1 MNLNRATTIR
11 HGRDA
16 TIMYTFPSLVGTL
29 MLDDP
34 KVASVADL
42 RASFMI
48 LHELVLLQKLVERI
62 KSTWGPPAQ
71 WTAEQYQELVQSI
84 SLAQEKSGS
93 SQLENN
99 SILAEAF
106 QLRYQF
112 EEIAE
117 NQPKIRQIQDVQQK
131 NSEAVLGADSVT
143 TRGASNSII
152 LPPAPPRLRCPT
164 IYSYYSTFEQ
174 LSIATSSDSSPRS
187 SADGRTSSG
196 AAPLTPRSATIAKYA
211 HLYLEDDAR
220 TKKPWSWE
228 RSVGD
233 DLIEGWTSGEDG
245 GGLKEPARIVE
256 ELCDRFSHDK
266 IYSYI
271 NDHAMVLFNPHRI
284 LQTSKFTSIY
294 DEQVVLTYAMT
305 PYVHSQLAPHPFAM
319 AKQGLLRLFYTQ
331 ATAEKATKSNDMSLS
346 LLPIQTIFLSGESGS
361 GKTELAKELLK
372 YFVLSAQPT
381 SSTARGS
388 RPRVKLFTSST
399 KSTTQMRTEET
410 RTMALLEAKGVD
422 TYEIVLL
429 DLYPERWSEMT
440 SVSKSKRIP
449 QVHIDGL
456 FFGFYEK
463 LESLEDEEQLRM
475 YFKNPHAARKL
486 STVLDS
492 NILLEAFGNAT
503 TSMNL
508 NSSRFGK
515 ATTLYFSFDRH
526 PSEYQVLGCRLV
538 PFLLE
543 KSRVTSMKGE
553 SIKDGV
559 SEANFHVFY
568 ALVSG
573 VNAIPYMRL
582 LAKDL
587 RLDNASSETFV
598 YLGKCKHKLQ
608 GAWTEDE
615 TWKKDVERWQ
625 HVLDAMNSMDLP
637 AGQQRAIFQVLSAIL
652 WLGNVDFQWNSS
664 TKKLEMVSQSKESAE
679 NNVVALLGLESVA
692 RLESVLFTKHIQM
705 TSTGES
711 FDIAL
716 EKGQVSHLRDTLARL
731 LYQVVFHYLVA
742 QMNEATKVD
751 NAAQLEADRANE
763 NLRALKLVDV
773 FGFENLGRNSLEQ
786 LCINYLSEKLFA
798 AEEQIISLHYGSA
811 KVPADSAE
819 KDKDVLFLF
828 EHPLGIFASLEEL
841 TVLHQG
847 ENENWQQEQ
856 KKNQLLVRNLYERN
870 ASRLLDPPRLNSA
883 NGKQLQIMLPF
894 VVPHSRE
901 SVVYDASEFVKKNSD
916 FQHAGL
922 MEGLETSSNTH
933 LREMLGSVKDAFNV
947 PSQKNKRG
955 STTTTSTSGSQA
967 NQFRAQ
973 VQVLTTQVDG
983 SMPLYMHCIRPNSTG
998 RPSNIE
1004 AQVVERQLKSH
1015 LLLSQIRLCGEALES
1030 ASPSYV
1036 SMKMP
1041 RDFFVKRYRSLFQR
1055 QAEGVAERTKK
1066 SDEELQQQIEKLV
1079 PGNEAPS
1086 DQSPRPKFKI
1096 GSESMLLFH
1105 SAEVVE
1111 KLDLLLEL
1119 RQTQAVIAIQSF
1131 ARMLQDRFVFLAK
1144 QKERKSLKNELI
1156 ELYGE
1161 ANMKKV
1167 ENILNKYHSKEDE
1180 LRAKIAVKKRIA
1192 REEHVQIEHLER
1204 DLKSLCLSSE
1214 GGLRA
1219 ETVNEILSDEKICA
1233 LLQQNESIVSALR
1246 DMSLDPGV
1254 LTSQL
1259 ANPVLRS
1266 FYQDL
1271 VAVLLEKRAAAI
1283 ELARSKQLSQKWS
1296 PQLSIEDRV
1305 QNLVTSGREK
1315 WKAAAAFEE
1324 WSEHRDKL
1332 EEIGDEPELLV
1343 FHLEDEKFVAVLEDF
1358 VTKLEVQKAKED
1370 SEALLIARMQEDSAK
1385 AQAHATEVEMELL
1398 EMLLKV
1404 ELDESLMAAMREDP
1418 FFIQALENPVLIAS
1432 MQQVCVM
1439 CAHAFLLSGELS
1451 ANSTVVLVF
1460 TSVCGESTESCFP
1473 RWTPEPSC
1481 AQLLPQAHQ
1490 PVAYVLVLL
1499 GVMFCFLSRLLNTRL
1514 TAAAVSA
1521 CISDCPGA
1529 RELRWNANAKLTCK
1543 TNR

>member
-1 MNLNRATTIR
+1 MHAASLRMHRNRTTTVR

-16 TIMYTFPSLVGTL
+16 TILSAKINTFPSLVDT
-29 MLDDP
+29 MMADEA
-34 KVASVADL
+34 KVASMADL

-62 KSTWGPPAQ
+62 KSTWGSPAQ

-93 SQLENN
+93 SQLEGN
-99 SILAEAF
+99 SILGEAF

-112 EEIAE
+112 EEIAA
-117 NQPKIRQIQDVQQK
+117 NQPKIRQIQDIQQK
-131 NSEAVLGADSVT
+131 NSEAVLGGSG
-143 TRGASNSII
+143 TRESSNSIV

-164 IYSYYSTFEQ
+164 IYGYYSTFEQ
-174 LSIATSSDSSPRS
+174 LTIATSSDSSPRS
-187 SADGRTSSG
+187 SVDGRSSG
-196 AAPLTPRSATIAKYA
+196 AATPLTPRSATIAKYA
-211 HLYLEDDAR
+211 HLYLEDDIR
-220 TKKPWSWE
+220 TKKPWSWD
-228 RSVGD
+228 RSSGD
-233 DLIEGWTSGEDG
+233 DLVEGRKHGEDG
-245 GGLKEPARIVE
+245 DLGKPSRIVE

-266 IYSYI
+266 IYTYI

-319 AKQGLLRLFYTQ
+319 AKQGLMRLFYNQTS
-331 ATAEKATKSNDMSLS
+331 AETKKNPDTSLS
-346 LLPIQTIFLSGESGS
+346 SLPTQTIFLSGESGS

-372 YFVLSAQPT
+372 YYVLSAQPT
-381 SSTARGS
+381 SSTACGS
-388 RPRVKLFTSST
+388 RPKVKLFTSST

-422 TYEIVLL
+422 HYEIVLL

-515 ATTLYFSFDRH
+515 ATTLYFSFNRH

-553 SIKDGV
+553 LVKG
-559 SEANFHVFY
+559 EALETNFHVFY

-573 VNAIPYMRL
+573 VNAIQYMRL

-587 RLDNASSETFV
+587 RLDNITSETFV

-625 HVLDAMNSMDLP
+625 HVLDAMNSMDLS

-652 WLGNVDFQWNSS
+652 WLGNVDFQWSS
-664 TKKLEMVSQSKESAE
+664 TAKKLEMVSLSSESAE
-679 NNVVALLGLESVA
+679 SNVVALLGLESIE
-692 RLESVLFTKHIQM
+692 RLESMLFTKHIQM

-716 EKGQVSHLRDTLARL
+716 EKGQVAHLRDTLARL
-731 LYQVVFHYLVA
+731 LYQVVFYYLVA

-751 NAAQLEADRANE
+751 SMAQLEAGKASE

-798 AEEQIISLHYGSA
+798 AEEQVVSMYYGS
-811 KVPADSAE
+811 VQVTTGSTE
-819 KDKDVLFLF
+819 KDRDVLFLF
-828 EHPLGIFASLEEL
+828 EHPMGIFASLEEL

-870 ASRLLDPPRLNSA
+870 VSCLLDPPRI
-883 NGKQLQIMLPF
+883 NGATGKRRQDALPF
-894 VVPHSRE
+894 SVPHSRE
-901 SVVYDASEFVKKNSD
+901 PVIYDASEFVKKNSD
-916 FQHAGL
+916 FQHASL
-922 MEGLETSSNTH
+922 MKVLETSSNAN
-933 LREMLGSVKDAFNV
+933 LREMLGSVKDALSTV

-955 STTTTSTSGSQA
+955 STTTSSSGGSQA

-973 VQVLTTQVDG
+973 VQVLTAQTDG

-998 RPSNIE
+998 RPSHIE
-1004 AQVVERQLKSH
+1004 AQVVEGQLKSH
-1015 LLLSQIRLCGEALES
+1015 RLLSQIRLCEEALDS
-1030 ASPSYV
+1030 ASSTYFPV
-1036 SMKMP
+1036 KMS
-1041 RDFFVKRYRSLFQR
+1041 RGFFLKRYRSLFPR
-1055 QAEGVAERTKK
+1055 HAEGVECAVV
-1066 SDEELQQQIEKLV
+1066 SNEELQQQVERLFSAS
-1079 PGNEAPS
+1079 EDPS
-1086 DQSPRPKFKI
+1086 AQSSTKGVFYI
-1096 GSESMLLFH
+1096 ASGSILLFH
-1105 SAEVVE
+1105 SAESVE
-1111 KLDLLLEL
+1111 KLDLLLEI
-1119 RQTQAVIAIQSF
+1119 RQIQAVITVQSF
-1131 ARMLQDRFVFLAK
+1131 ARMLKDRHVYLEK
-1144 QKERKSLKNELI
+1144 QMERKSLTNELI

-1161 ANMKKV
+1161 TNMRKV
-1167 ENILNKYHSKEDE
+1167 EKILNKYNSNEDE
-1180 LRAKIAVKKRIA
+1180 LRAKIAAKKRIVHQ
-1192 REEHVQIEHLER
+1192 EHVQIEQLER

-1219 ETVNEILSDEKICA
+1219 ETVNEILSDEKICS

-1254 LTSQL
+1254 LMTQL

-1266 FYQDL
+1266 FYQYL
-1271 VAVLLEKRAAAI
+1271 VTVLHEKRAVAI
-1283 ELARSKQLSQKWS
+1283 ELARSKQAQQQEWS

-1305 QNLVTSGREK
+1305 QNLVAGDRRR
-1315 WKAAAAFEE
+1315 WRAAAAHEQ
-1324 WSEHRDKL
+1324 WSEWRDKL

-1343 FHLEDEKFVAVLEDF
+1343 FHLEDADFVAGLEEF
-1358 VTKLEVQKAKED
+1358 VTQLEVQQAKDDQE
-1370 SEALLIARMQEDSAK
+1370 SLLVARMQADAAK
-1385 AQAHATEVEMELL
+1385 AQAHAAEVEMELL

-1404 ELDESLMAAMREDP
+1404 ELNESLMAAMREDP
-1418 FFIQALENPVLIAS
+1418 FFVQALENPVLIAS
-1432 MQQVCVM
+1432 MQQVRDDDM
-1439 CAHAFLLSGELS
+1439 LAFFER
-1451 ANSTVVLVF
+1451 T
-1460 TSVCGESTESCFP
+1460 
-1473 RWTPEPSC
+1473 
-1481 AQLLPQAHQ
+1481 
-1490 PVAYVLVLL
+1490 
-1499 GVMFCFLSRLLNTRL
+1499 
-1514 TAAAVSA
+1514 
-1521 CISDCPGA
+1521 
-1529 RELRWNANAKLTCK
+1529 K
-1543 TNR
+1543 